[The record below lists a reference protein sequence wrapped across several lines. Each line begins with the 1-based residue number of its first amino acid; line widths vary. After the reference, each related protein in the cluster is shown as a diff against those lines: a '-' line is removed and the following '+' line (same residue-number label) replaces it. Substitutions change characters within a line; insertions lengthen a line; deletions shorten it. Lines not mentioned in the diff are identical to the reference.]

1 MLLSVV
7 CNGFIYSDDEIYGQT
22 CASCSGVETS
32 SECEHTTRCD
42 PNEVS
47 TNLLC
52 LRYFYE
58 CIVSN

>member
-1 MLLSVV
+1 MH
-7 CNGFIYSDDEIYGQT
+7 GFIYSDDEIYGQT

-58 CIVSN
+58 CIVTN